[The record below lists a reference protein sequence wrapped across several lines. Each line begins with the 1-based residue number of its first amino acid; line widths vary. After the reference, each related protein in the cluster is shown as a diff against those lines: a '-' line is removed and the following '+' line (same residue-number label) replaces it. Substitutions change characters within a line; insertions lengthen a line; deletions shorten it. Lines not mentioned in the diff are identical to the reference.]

1 MPGPSAGHGVA
12 GPTSLSKGFVW
23 VILSLTPPPLRSAG
37 PPPSLPDPLCA
48 AGDWPRGPHGLGP
61 LVLVTSVWLQLCAA
75 WAAGREGGLVA
86 PTPDAAPFG
95 ALPPAWLSPAPV
107 TLRVEGEESSLP

>member
-1 MPGPSAGHGVA
+1 MPVPPSGHGVA
-12 GPTSLSKGFVW
+12 GVSSLSKELLW

-37 PPPSLPDPLCA
+37 PSPSLSDPLCA

-61 LVLVTSVWLQLCAA
+61 LVLVTSVWLQLCET
-75 WAAGREGGLVA
+75 WPGGGGGEGGLVA

-95 ALPPAWLSPAPV
+95 ALLPAWRSPAPV
-107 TLRVEGEESSLP
+107 TLQVEGD